1 MKRILNCI
9 IVEDDPMAAALLE
22 QYIESA
28 DGLHHLGTHPDS
40 LMASLSIQRQK
51 PDVVF
56 LDINISGLD
65 GPEMISLL
73 DHKPQNIITSGI
85 DKNAL
90 VDHDI
95 DIIDFLSKPFTLK
108 SFHRAV
114 GKCIENS
121 ERATTP
127 C

>member
-1 MKRILNCI
+1 MKKILKCI
-9 IVEDDPMAAALLE
+9 IVEDDPMAAGLLE

-28 DGLHHLGTHPDS
+28 DGLHHIGTHPDS
-40 LMASLSIQRQK
+40 LMASLNIQRQK

-73 DHKPQNIITSGI
+73 DHKPQIIITSGI
-85 DKNAL
+85 DKNSF
-90 VDHDI
+90 VDYDI
-95 DIIDFLSKPFTLK
+95 DIIDFLSKPITLK
-108 SFHRAV
+108 SFHKAV
-114 GKCIENS
+114 EKCIENS
-121 ERATTP
+121 ERTTNP